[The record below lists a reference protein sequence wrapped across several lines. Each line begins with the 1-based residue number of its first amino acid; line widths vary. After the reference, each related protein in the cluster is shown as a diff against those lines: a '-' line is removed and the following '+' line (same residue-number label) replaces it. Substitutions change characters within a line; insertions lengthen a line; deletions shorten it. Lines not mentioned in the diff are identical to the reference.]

1 MVMTLSTTPSS
12 AAHTAR
18 VNLTGAEL
26 CAAVCAVS
34 AGVHAALV
42 GPHAHESRLL
52 ALMFGLSAFALA
64 LAAIGQVLAPTPVM
78 GAAVAALLL
87 AVAGAYL
94 MSRTTGLPGLVAH
107 QEPFDTLG
115 VVISGLELAAAAVAM
130 RQLSPRRH

>member
-26 CAAVCAVS
+26 CAALCAVS

-87 AVAGAYL
+87 AVTGAYL
-94 MSRTTGLPGLVAH
+94 MSRTTGLPGLAH
-107 QEPFDTLG
+107 QEPFDALG